1 MIFLLVLSSNLSLSP
16 WMKFTSE
23 FNWYVSYIDTDML
36 WLEESLNWDDVF
48 ELSTSE
54 YNLFSVLMVATFLN
68 THHLL
73 DWCVKFSFFD
83 VLLLSDIEMLLS
95 SKSFFLSSV
104 YDDTTTF
111 ITLMLQLPH
120 LFYAD
125 FQDLISTLL
134 YYSPDLVF
142 SLHHMISEHWL
153 SATLLAAPALVFDSY
168 QDLTSAS
175 NAEFT
180 EYLVAFIPF
189 VSYLFLLLTVTRIT
203 TLFSVNDSYSTRA
216 YFYLYSLSN
225 EVRFQL
231 EASLQV
237 FFFVFM
243 YTSMMIATFDDS
255 QEEVLEFFNTM
266 CYYFFLFTMT
276 YYLYKYSFHYFS
288 FLEAAKG
295 DSKATLT
302 FSQFLF
308 DALNIIAFVLRFLVL
323 MIRLNIYDSVDD
335 VLDSYYIFMADF
347 DEEEYLSDS
356 FFSVFS
362 VMSFDIDVNDDRS
375 FQFEDEL
382 DFSADLFSV
391 YFLIWGKFA
400 YFWFFILEEIAR
412 VSLALYVTYLL
423 IFEINAVNRSFV
435 EDQYI
440 VCKRRDY

>member
-1 MIFLLVLSSNLSLSP
+1 MERLSF

-48 ELSTSE
+48 ELSTTE
-54 YNLFSVLMVATFLN
+54 YNLVSVLVVATFLN

-73 DWCVKFSFFD
+73 DWCVKLAFSD
-83 VLLLSDIEMLLS
+83 LVLLADTTTLLS
-95 SKSFFLSSV
+95 FKSFFLNFIH
-104 YDDTTTF
+104 DDTTTF
-111 ITLMLQLPH
+111 ISLMLQLPH
-120 LFYAD
+120 LFYSD
-125 FQDLISTLL
+125 FQDLMSTII

-142 SLHHMISEHWL
+142 SLHLMISEHWL
-153 SATLLAAPALVFDSY
+153 GGTMLVAPALVFDSY
-168 QDLTSAS
+168 QDVTSAS
-175 NAEFT
+175 HAEFT
-180 EYLVAFIPF
+180 EYMIAFIPF
-189 VSYLFLLLTVTRIT
+189 LSYTLLLISTIRIN
-203 TLFSVNDSYSTRA
+203 TLFGGNDSYVTRA

-255 QEEVLEFFNTM
+255 QEELLEFFNTM
-266 CYYFFLFTMT
+266 CYYFFLFTMI

-295 DSKATLT
+295 DSKSTLA

-347 DEEEYLSDS
+347 DEEEYFSDT
-356 FFSVFS
+356 FFSMFS

-382 DFSADLFSV
+382 DFSADLFTV
-391 YFLIWGKFA
+391 YFLIWGKFS
-400 YFWFFILEEIAR
+400 YFWLFILEEIAR

-435 EDQYI
+435 EDMYFSS
-440 VCKRRDY
+440 KRYNFTTKSI